1 MSKIVVKHSRIE
13 INNYE
18 IGDCYKLEKFFTL
31 YDPVTHSYF
40 VKGIEYDEK
49 RKVLILPRGL
59 DISWLEYTLNGDVK
73 VDTKYDEFE
82 YISEPIMIKNLP
94 RDEEQKEALR
104 FILGKGE
111 YTSNTKKSQ
120 LSVNLN
126 TGKGKTYVTVTAIS
140 YWLVRSMVIASTKG
154 IISQWKDRILEYTDI
169 KPREIYI
176 IEGSNSIERL
186 FNRDISEY
194 KIFLASHNT
203 LKSYGD
209 KNGWDKIEELFKYLK
224 IGIKVYD
231 EAHQNFDNI
240 LKIDFHTNTYKNLYL
255 TATPKRS
262 DRNEDVIYQLA
273 FKNTPKID
281 LFKEDKDPH
290 TQYVAMHFNSKPSP
304 MVISKCKNQFGFN
317 RLYYTDWV
325 IENERFLDFAY
336 VLMDKV
342 FNLTKDGTKAL
353 IYIGTNKAI
362 GKFYEFLTE
371 MFPRYKND
379 IGIYTSMIPD
389 EYKEEQLE
397 KRIILSTTKSCGA
410 AMDIRGLKVTV
421 VLAEP
426 FRSEVL
432 TRQTLGRTRA
442 DNTIY
447 IDCVDNGFF
456 YTKSYFNTK
465 KPIFN
470 KYATKCTNIFM
481 TDIEISDR
489 IKVIEESYKLLCPVK
504 RLICPVKRL
513 EV

>member
-1 MSKIVVKHSRIE
+1 MPKKIIVKHSRIE
-13 INNYE
+13 IHDYD
-18 IGDCYKLEKFFTL
+18 IGDCPKLEHYFTL
-31 YDPVTHSYF
+31 FDPVSHCYYF
-40 VKGIEYDEK
+40 KGLEYDDKK
-49 RKVLILPRGL
+49 RILILPRGL
-59 DISWLEYTLNGDVK
+59 DISWLEFNMNAK
-73 VDTKYDEFE
+73 VELDTDHDEFE

-94 RDEEQKEALR
+94 RDNEQKEALR
-104 FILGKGE
+104 FILGKAE
-111 YTSNTKKSQ
+111 YTSNSSKSQ

-154 IISQWKDRILEYTDI
+154 IINQWKERILEYTDI
-169 KPREIYI
+169 KPREIYV

-186 FNRDISEY
+186 FNRDVSEY

-209 KNGWDKIEELFKYLK
+209 KNGWDKIAELFKYLK

-240 LKIDFHTNTYKNLYL
+240 LKIDFHTNTYKNIYL

-262 DRNEDVIYQLA
+262 DKNEDFIYQLA

-290 TQYVAMHFNSKPSP
+290 TEYMAIHFDSKPGP
-304 MVISKCKNQFGFN
+304 IVISRCKNNYGFN
-317 RLYYTDWV
+317 RIYYMDWV
-325 IENERFLDFAY
+325 IDNEHFLNFAY

-353 IYIGTNKAI
+353 IYIGTNNAI
-362 GKFYEFLTE
+362 SKFHTFLCDV
-371 MFPRYKND
+371 FPMYKND
-379 IGIYTSMIPD
+379 IGIYTSLIPD

-410 AMDIRGLKVTV
+410 AMDIAGLKVTV
-421 VLAEP
+421 VLNEP

-432 TRQTLGRTRA
+432 ARQTLGRTRA
-442 DNTIY
+442 DNTYY
-447 IDCVDNGFF
+447 IDCIDDGFF
-456 YTKSYFNTK
+456 YTKSYFNSK

-470 KYATKCTNIFM
+470 KYATKCTNVIM
-481 TDIEISDR
+481 TQNEIEER
-489 IKVIEESYKLLCPVK
+489 IKSIEYKYNPINPFE
-504 RLICPVKRL
+504 RLICPFERI
-513 EV
+513 

>member
-1 MSKIVVKHSRIE
+1 MPKIVVKHSRIE

-18 IGDCYKLEKFFTL
+18 IGDCPKLEYFFRIF
-31 YDPVTHSYF
+31 DPITHSYYF
-40 VKGIEYDEK
+40 KGMEYNEETK
-49 RKVLILPRGL
+49 ILTLPRGL
-59 DISWLEYTLNGDVK
+59 DISWLEYNLNGEAK
-73 VDTKYDEFE
+73 LDTKYDEFE
-82 YISEPIMIKNLP
+82 YVSEPIMIKNLP
-94 RDEEQKEALR
+94 RDDEQKEALR
-104 FILGKGE
+104 FILGKAE
-111 YTSNTKKSQ
+111 YTSNASKSQ

-154 IISQWKDRILEYTDI
+154 IIAQWKDRILEYTDI
-169 KPREIYI
+169 KPKEIYV

-186 FNRDISEY
+186 FAKDISQY
-194 KIFLASHNT
+194 KIFLASHGT

-209 KNGWDKIEELFKYLK
+209 RNGWDKITELFRYLK

-240 LKIDFHTNTYKNLYL
+240 LRIDFHTNTYKNLYL

-262 DRNEDVIYQLA
+262 DRNEDQIYQLA

-281 LFKEDKDPH
+281 LFKEDTDPH
-290 TQYVAMHFNSKPSP
+290 TQYMAIHFNSKPSP
-304 MVISKCKNQFGFN
+304 LIISKCKNKFGFN
-317 RLYYTDWV
+317 RLAYIDWV
-325 IENERFLDFAY
+325 ISNERFLNFSY

-362 GKFYEFLTE
+362 MKFYQFLCD
-371 MFPRYKND
+371 MFPIHKD
-379 IGIYTSMIPD
+379 EIGIYTSIIPD
-389 EYKEEQLE
+389 EEKEQQLE

-410 AMDIRGLKVTV
+410 AMDIYGLKVTV

-432 TRQTLGRTRA
+432 ARQTLGRTRA
-442 DNTIY
+442 RDTVY
-447 IDCVDNGFF
+447 IDCVDDGFF
-456 YTKSYFNTK
+456 YTKSYFNSK

-470 KYATKCTNIFM
+470 KYATKCINIVM
-481 TDIEISDR
+481 NDIEIEDR
-489 IKVIEESYKLLCPVK
+489 IKSIEDKSK
-504 RLICPVKRL
+504 LICPVKRL

>member
-18 IGDCYKLEKFFTL
+18 IGDCPKLEYFFTIF
-31 YDPVTHSYF
+31 DPVTHSYYF
-40 VKGIEYDEK
+40 KGMEYNEET
-49 RKVLILPRGL
+49 KVLTLPRGL
-59 DISWLEYTLNGDVK
+59 DISWLEYNLDGEAK
-73 VDTKYDEFE
+73 LDTKYDEFE
-82 YISEPIMIKNLP
+82 YVSEPIMIKNLP

-104 FILGKGE
+104 FILGKAE
-111 YTSNTKKSQ
+111 YASNSSKSQ
-120 LSVNLN
+120 LSINLN

-169 KPREIYI
+169 KSKEIYI

-186 FNRDISEY
+186 FTKDLSEY
-194 KIFLASHNT
+194 KIFLASHAT

-209 KNGWDKIEELFKYLK
+209 RNGWNKITELFKYLK

-240 LKIDFHTNTYKNLYL
+240 LRIDFHTNTYKNLYL

-262 DRNEDVIYQLA
+262 DRNEDQIYQLA

-290 TQYVAMHFNSKPSP
+290 TQYMAIHFNSKPSP
-304 MVISKCKNQFGFN
+304 IIISKCKNKFGFN
-317 RLYYTDWV
+317 RLAYTNWV
-325 IENERFLDFAY
+325 IENERFLNFAY

-362 GKFYEFLTE
+362 SKFYQFLCD
-371 MFPRYKND
+371 MFPDHKD
-379 IGIYTSMIPD
+379 EIGIYTSIIPD
-389 EYKEEQLE
+389 EDKEEQLE
-397 KRIILSTTKSCGA
+397 KRIILSTTKSTGA
-410 AMDIRGLKVTV
+410 AMDIYGLKVTV

-432 TRQTLGRTRA
+432 ARQTLGRTRA
-442 DNTIY
+442 DNTVY
-447 IDCVDNGFF
+447 IDCVDDGFF
-456 YTKSYFNTK
+456 YTKSYFNSK

-470 KYATKCTNIFM
+470 KYATKCINIVM
-481 TDIEISDR
+481 NDIEIQDR
-489 IKVIEESYKLLCPVK
+489 IKSIESKSK
-504 RLICPVKRL
+504 LICPVKRL

>member
-1 MSKIVVKHSRIE
+1 MSKIVVKHTRIE

-18 IGDCYKLEKFFTL
+18 IGDCPKLEYFFTIF
-31 YDPVTHSYF
+31 DPITHTYYF
-40 VKGIEYDEK
+40 KGIEYDEK

-59 DISWLEYTLNGDVK
+59 DITWLEYTLNGEAILDK
-73 VDTKYDEFE
+73 NHDEFE
-82 YISEPIMIKNLP
+82 YVSGSIMIKNLP
-94 RDEEQKEALR
+94 RDDEQKEALR
-104 FILGKGE
+104 FILGKAE
-111 YTSNTKKSQ
+111 YSSNSSKSQ

-140 YWLVRSMVIASTKG
+140 YWLVRSIVIASTKG

-176 IEGSNSIERL
+176 IEGSNSIDRL
-186 FNRDISEY
+186 FARDISEY
-194 KIFLASHNT
+194 KIFLASHAT

-209 KNGWDKIEELFKYLK
+209 KNGWEKITELFKYLK

-240 LKIDFHTNTYKNLYL
+240 LRIDFHTNTYKNLYL

-262 DRNEDVIYQLA
+262 DKGEDQIYQLA
-273 FKNTPKID
+273 FKNIPKID

-304 MVISKCKNQFGFN
+304 TIISKCKNKFGFN
-317 RLYYTDWV
+317 RLFYTDWV
-325 IENERFLDFAY
+325 IENEHFLNFSY

-342 FNLTKDGTKAL
+342 FNITKDGTKAL

-362 GKFYEFLTE
+362 SKFYDFLCE
-371 MFPRYKND
+371 MFPKYKND
-379 IGIYTSMIPD
+379 IGIYTSIIPD
-389 EYKEEQLE
+389 DHKEEQLN

-410 AMDIRGLKVTV
+410 AMDIYGLKVTV

-432 TRQTLGRTRA
+432 TRQTLGRTRS

-447 IDCVDNGFF
+447 IDCVDDGFF
-456 YTKSYFNTK
+456 YTKSYFNSK

-470 KYATKCTNIFM
+470 KYATKCTNIIM
-481 TDIEISDR
+481 TDIEISER
-489 IKVIEESYKLLCPVK
+489 IKTIENSYK
-504 RLICPVKRL
+504 LICPVKKLVNPIKRL
-513 EV
+513 

>member
-1 MSKIVVKHSRIE
+1 MAKIVVKHSRIE
-13 INNYE
+13 INNYNM
-18 IGDCYKLEKFFTL
+18 GDCPRLEYFFTIF
-31 YDPVTHSYF
+31 DPITHAYYL
-40 VKGIEYDEK
+40 KGMEYDEE
-49 RKVLILPRGL
+49 RRVLILPRGL
-59 DISWLEYTLNGDVK
+59 DISWLEYTLNGEATL
-73 VDTKYDEFE
+73 DTKYDEFE
-82 YISEPIMIKNLP
+82 YVSDPIMIKNLP
-94 RDEEQKEALR
+94 RDNEQKEALR
-104 FILGKGE
+104 FILGKAE
-111 YTSNTKKSQ
+111 YNGNASKSQ
-120 LSVNLN
+120 LCVNLN

-154 IISQWKDRILEYTDI
+154 IINQWKDRILEYTDI

-186 FNRDISEY
+186 YAKDINEY
-194 KIFLASHNT
+194 KIFLASHAT

-209 KNGWDKIEELFKYLK
+209 RNGWDKITELFKYLK

-240 LKIDFHTNTYKNLYL
+240 LRIDFHTNTYKNLYL

-262 DRNEDVIYQLA
+262 AQNEDQIYQLA

-290 TQYVAMHFNSKPSP
+290 TQYMAIHFNSKPSP
-304 MVISKCKNQFGFN
+304 EIISKCKNKFGFN
-317 RLYYTDWV
+317 RLFYIDWV
-325 IENERFLDFAY
+325 IDNERFLDFAY

-362 GKFYEFLTE
+362 MKFYDFLCNVY
-371 MFPRYKND
+371 PQYKND
-379 IGIYTSMIPD
+379 IGIYTSIIPD
-389 EYKEEQLE
+389 DEKEEQLE

-410 AMDIRGLKVTV
+410 AMDIYGLKVTV

-442 DNTIY
+442 NDTVY
-447 IDCVDNGFF
+447 IDCVDDGFF
-456 YTKSYFNTK
+456 YTKSYFNSK

-470 KYATKCTNIFM
+470 KYATKCTNIAM
-481 TDIEISDR
+481 NEIEIADR
-489 IKVIEESYKLLCPVK
+489 IKAIEERSKLVCPVQ

-513 EV
+513 